1 MKTLSMPDRS
11 LRLALLCMLHH
22 AAMTGCRAVL
32 PLIALERGA
41 GQAVAGALVAVQALV
56 PALLALPLGR
66 LIERRGTRCSAS
78 LGMGASAVAL
88 LLLSQMPQVSALFAT
103 AAVVG
108 AGYGLTL
115 VSVQRELGRCIDEG
129 DARAYDRFSL
139 MTALS
144 SCIGPWSA
152 GAVLAA
158 VGAPWAAV
166 GLGVL
171 CAAALAGTHSSW
183 SVPAASPASHAQTQS
198 PSVLPASTR
207 PVLAAEV
214 VISLLWNAIAMLA
227 ILRAHAAGWSA
238 TDATGLLAVLGGGVA
253 IARVASRWITGWLD
267 DRQLIRLSMTAAALG
282 VLTFLA
288 ALPWWACCAV
298 QAVVG
303 FGLGLSL
310 SPVLGELHRR
320 CATGDHTRVLAVRQ
334 VLLNGCAVVGPAA
347 AGAVAGGAGTALLCL
362 AMGVGALVA
371 VCSLKI

>member
-1 MKTLSMPDRS
+1 MKTPSTPARS

-41 GQAVAGALVAVQALV
+41 GQAAAGALVAVQALA
-56 PALLALPLGR
+56 PALFALPLGR
-66 LIERRGTRCSAS
+66 LIERQGARWSAS
-78 LGMGASAVAL
+78 LGMGVSALAL
-88 LLLSQMPQVSALFAT
+88 LLLSQAGQATALFAT

-108 AGYGLTL
+108 IRYGLTL

-144 SCIGPWSA
+144 ACLGPASA
-152 GAVLAA
+152 GVLLAA
-158 VGAPWAAV
+158 AGASGVAI
-166 GLGVL
+166 GLALL
-171 CAAALAGTHSSW
+171 CAAALAGAGGGWSSA
-183 SVPAASPASHAQTQS
+183 PLRHANTAGGS
-198 PSVLPASTR
+198 SSCLLPASTR

-238 TDATGLLAVLGGGVA
+238 ADATGLLAVLGGGVA
-253 IARVASRWITGWLD
+253 LARLSGRWINARLD
-267 DRQLIRLSMTAAALG
+267 DGQLIRLSMAAAGLG
-282 VLTFLA
+282 VLSFLVP
-288 ALPWWACCAV
+288 LPWWACCAV
-298 QAVVG
+298 QAAVG

-347 AGAVAGGAGTALLCL
+347 AGAVAGGAGTAVLCL
-362 AMGVGALVA
+362 AMGGAALVA
-371 VCSLKI
+371 VCTLRM